1 MTDGASPT
9 TSARESSRPI
19 PAQATS
25 RPKGILAR
33 YYPGALIAAVGGI
46 CAEAISR
53 QYGAPAMLIALLI
66 GLAIHFIYDHQV
78 TRTGVNWAARQ
89 ILRYGVA
96 LLGLKIAFADIIS
109 IGAAPLVLVAIS
121 MAVTM
126 LVAVA
131 GARVL
136 GLSREFAALSG
147 GSVAVC
153 GASAAAAV
161 ASVLP
166 QDKDSERNLAVVI
179 AIVTVLAT
187 VAMIFYPLMVVL
199 IDLTPQEMGVILGGT
214 IHDVAQV
221 VAAGKAIS
229 PKVGELA
236 TFVKLVRVALLLPI
250 VMMVFF
256 WLGRGA
262 ANRTPGQKVSY
273 IPGFLIAFFVFAGLN
288 SAGVVPPVVI
298 GLGSTLS
305 HFFLV
310 FAITAIGIKTDL
322 KSVLDVGWR
331 PFALIVIETLA
342 MLAVVVGGVLVMR

>member
-1 MTDGASPT
+1 MTDSANPT
-9 TSARESSRPI
+9 SSTQDSSALAPSE
-19 PAQATS
+19 AAV
-25 RPKGILAR
+25 RPKGVLAR

-46 CAEAISR
+46 CAEAIA
-53 QYGAPAMLIALLI
+53 QHYGAPPMLIALLI

-78 TRTGVNWAARQ
+78 TRIGVNWAARQ

-109 IGAAPLVLVAIS
+109 IGFAPLVLVAIA
-121 MAVTM
+121 MAATM
-126 LVAVA
+126 LVAVV

-179 AIVTVLAT
+179 AVVTVLAT
-187 VAMIFYPLMVVL
+187 IAMIFYPLLVVL

-250 VMMVFF
+250 VMLVFF
-256 WLGRGA
+256 WLGRAA
-262 ANRTPGQKVSY
+262 ANRAPGQKVAY

-298 GLGSTLS
+298 GWGNALS

-342 MLAVVVGGVLVMR
+342 MLAVVVGGVLAIR

>member
-1 MTDGASPT
+1 MG
-9 TSARESSRPI
+9 
-19 PAQATS
+19 
-25 RPKGILAR
+25 R

-46 CAEAISR
+46 CAEAISQ

-96 LLGLKIAFADIIS
+96 LLGLKIAFSDIIS
-109 IGAAPLVLVAIS
+109 IGVAPLVLVAIS

-126 LVAVA
+126 LVAVV

-166 QDKDSERNLAVVI
+166 QDKDSERNIAVVI

-256 WLGRGA
+256 WLGRTV
-262 ANRTPGQKVSY
+262 ANRAPGQKVSY
-273 IPGFLIAFFVFAGLN
+273 IPGFLIAFFIFAGLN

-298 GLGSTLS
+298 GWGSTLS

-342 MLAVVVGGVLVMR
+342 MLVVVVGGVLVIR